1 MKRGKEEVGQNPE
14 AAHRHGAFWDLS
26 LQLYLV
32 GNIQIAAGFTEG
44 HHNRHIAIFAGHM
57 EGGVAVP
64 VLEIDETS
72 LADES
77 LDDLHLT
84 SSYSEMKSNVSILQ
98 QTPGAMSTFT
108 WAHGPGLTFAAP
120 SG

>member
-1 MKRGKEEVGQNPE
+1 MD
-14 AAHRHGAFWDLS
+14 RHCWTLRDLS

-32 GNIQIAAGFTEG
+32 WDIQIAVGFTEG
-44 HHNRHIAIFAGHM
+44 HHNWHVAIFAGHV

-77 LDDLHLT
+77 LNNLHLT
-84 SSYSEMKSNVSILQ
+84 SSYSKMKSDVSILQ
-98 QTPGAMSTFT
+98 QTSGAMSTFT
-108 WAHGPGLTFAAP
+108 
-120 SG
+120 